1 MEFSNGDKVYIG
13 NRYIGVWIGENPVTG
28 SHVVYIG
35 HLNEYIAYHASQIST
50 YPSCLVKHPLKLI
63 K

>member
-28 SHVVYIG
+28 SHVVYRENF
-35 HLNEYIAYHASQIST
+35 NEYGAYHASQIST
-50 YPSCLVKHPLKLI
+50 YPSVLVKNSPKLI